1 MWWNPYRPKALSPLR
16 SADALQK
23 RPAIGQAVSRNKS
36 LPPGES
42 LIHPINSAIEPIDL
56 ASLFTAE
63 QPLELELG
71 SGDGSFTLKYAL
83 AHPGRNIV
91 ALERLLGRITKLDRK
106 GYRAGLKN
114 LRLLRAEA
122 AYVLEHLLPPGTL
135 DAIHVYFP
143 DPWPKKRH
151 HKNRL
156 ISEPFPALARRL
168 LKAEGIVYL
177 RTDSVE
183 YFEQMLEVFDG
194 AVGFEP
200 TETPE
205 QLKNLVTDFE
215 EQFNA
220 QGIPTN
226 YAAYRK
232 VGG

>member
-1 MWWNPYRPKALSPLR
+1 M
-16 SADALQK
+16 
-23 RPAIGQAVSRNKS
+23 SRNKS

-42 LIHPINSAIEPIDL
+42 LIHPITSAIEAIDL
-56 ASLFTAE
+56 TKLFPAK

-71 SGDGSFTLKYAL
+71 CGDGSFTLQYAL
-83 AHPGRNIV
+83 THPDRNIV

-106 GYRAGLKN
+106 GHRAGLKN

-122 AYVLEHLLPPGTL
+122 AYVLEYLLPPGTL

-156 ISEPFPALARRL
+156 ISEPLPSLAKRL
-168 LKAEGIVYL
+168 LKTEGVVYL
-177 RTDSVE
+177 RTDNVE

-194 AVGFEP
+194 VAGFEC

-205 QLKNLVTDFE
+205 PLKALATDFE
-215 EQFNA
+215 QEFNA

-226 YAAYRK
+226 HAAYRK
-232 VGG
+232 NGG

>member
-1 MWWNPYRPKALSPLR
+1 M
-16 SADALQK
+16 
-23 RPAIGQAVSRNKS
+23 SRNKS

-42 LIHPINSAIEPIDL
+42 LIHPITSAIEPIDL
-56 ASLFTAE
+56 AALFTAE

-71 SGDGSFTLKYAL
+71 SGDGSFTLQYAL
-83 AHPGRNIV
+83 ANPCQNIV

-122 AYVLEHLLPPGTL
+122 AYVIKYLLPPGTL

-156 ISEPFPALARRL
+156 ISEPFPPLAKRL
-168 LKAEGIVYL
+168 LREGGIVYL
-177 RTDSVE
+177 RTDNIE
-183 YFEQMLEVFDG
+183 YFEQMLEVFGD
-194 AVGFEP
+194 ANGFEAV
-200 TETPE
+200 ETPE
-205 QLKNLVTDFE
+205 SLKALVTDFE
-215 EQFNA
+215 QEFNS

-226 YAAYRK
+226 YAAYRS
-232 VGG
+232 VGE

>member
-1 MWWNPYRPKALSPLR
+1 M
-16 SADALQK
+16 
-23 RPAIGQAVSRNKS
+23 SRNKS

-42 LIHPINSAIEPIDL
+42 LIHPITSAIELIDL
-56 ASLFTAE
+56 ARLFPAK

-71 SGDGSFTLKYAL
+71 CGDGSFTLQYAL
-83 AHPGRNIV
+83 AHPDRNIV

-106 GYRAGLKN
+106 GHRAGLKN

-122 AYVLEHLLPPGTL
+122 AYLLEYLLPPGTL

-156 ISEPFPALARRL
+156 ISEPFPPLAKRL
-168 LKAEGIVYL
+168 LKTEGVVYL
-177 RTDSVE
+177 RTDNVE
-183 YFEQMLEVFDG
+183 YFEQMLEVFDR
-194 AVGFEP
+194 AAGFEC

-205 QLKNLVTDFE
+205 PLKALATDFE
-215 EQFNA
+215 QEFNE

-226 YAAYRK
+226 HAAYLK
-232 VGG
+232 NSG

>member
-1 MWWNPYRPKALSPLR
+1 M
-16 SADALQK
+16 
-23 RPAIGQAVSRNKS
+23 SRNKS

-42 LIHPINSAIEPIDL
+42 LIHPITSAIELIDL
-56 ASLFTAE
+56 ARLFPAK

-71 SGDGSFTLKYAL
+71 CGDRSFTLQYAL
-83 AHPGRNIV
+83 AHPDRNIV

-106 GYRAGLKN
+106 GHRAGLKN

-122 AYVLEHLLPPGTL
+122 AYVLEYLLPPGTL

-156 ISEPFPALARRL
+156 ISEPLPSLAKRL
-168 LKAEGIVYL
+168 LKTEGVVYL
-177 RTDSVE
+177 RTDNVE

-194 AVGFEP
+194 AAGFERA
-200 TETPE
+200 ETPE
-205 QLKNLVTDFE
+205 PLKALATDFE
-215 EQFNA
+215 QEFNE

-226 YAAYRK
+226 HAAYLK
-232 VGG
+232 NSG

>member
-1 MWWNPYRPKALSPLR
+1 
-16 SADALQK
+16 
-23 RPAIGQAVSRNKS
+23 
-36 LPPGES
+36 
-42 LIHPINSAIEPIDL
+42 
-56 ASLFTAE
+56 
-63 QPLELELG
+63 
-71 SGDGSFTLKYAL
+71 
-83 AHPGRNIV
+83 
-91 ALERLLGRITKLDRK
+91 LLGRITKLDRK
-106 GYRAGLKN
+106 GHRAGLKN

-122 AYVLEHLLPPGTL
+122 AYVLEYLLPPGTL

-156 ISEPFPALARRL
+156 ISEPFLPWAKRL
-168 LKAEGIVYL
+168 LKAEGVVYL
-177 RTDSVE
+177 RTDDVE

-194 AVGFEP
+194 AAGFER

-205 QLKNLVTDFE
+205 PLKALVTDFE